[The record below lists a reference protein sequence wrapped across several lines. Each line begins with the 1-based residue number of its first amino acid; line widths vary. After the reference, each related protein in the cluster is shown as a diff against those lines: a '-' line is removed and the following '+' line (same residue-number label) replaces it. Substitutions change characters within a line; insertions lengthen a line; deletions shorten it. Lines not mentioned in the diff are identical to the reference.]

1 MGGTNGGNGRS
12 GHHATGEDYIEDWDV
27 YFLSIAETVARK
39 SKDPRC
45 QVGAVIVS
53 TDNVVLSTGFNGLA
67 RGVVDDEEILENAAE
82 KLNWICHAEMNAIL
96 NAARTGV
103 AVAGCSIYV
112 NKFPCLACCNAILQ
126 SGIGR
131 VYTHDKKYW
140 DDDPFDPQ
148 HDRKRRTLKQ
158 SRLKVH
164 APFHPE
170 FNPAAPVSWPLRRGA
185 HRVVVPKRHV
195 VHVPS
200 LRKSTSSKRTP
211 H

>member
-1 MGGTNGGNGRS
+1 MSDTNGSNGQDRQDS
-12 GHHATGEDYIEDWDV
+12 TDQEYIENWDV

-53 TDNVVLSTGFNGLA
+53 ADNVLLSTGFNGLA
-67 RGVVDDEEILENAAE
+67 RGVIDSEQILDDADE
-82 KLNWICHAEMNAIL
+82 KLKWICHAEMNAIL

-126 SGIGR
+126 AGIAR
-131 VYTHDKKYW
+131 VYTHDKKFW
-140 DDDPFDPQ
+140 GDDPFDPT
-148 HDRKRRTLKQ
+148 HGRKRATLKQ
-158 SRLKVH
+158 SRLKIQ

-170 FNPAAPVSWPLRRGA
+170 FNPQEPVSWPLRRGPQRA
-185 HRVVVPKRHV
+185 APNKKQPVNVPPPR
-195 VHVPS
+195 
-200 LRKSTSSKRTP
+200 RGTSTKRTP

>member
-1 MGGTNGGNGRS
+1 MSSTNGQSPPNGQPP
-12 GHHATGEDYIEDWDV
+12 TEQEYIDNWDE

-67 RGVVDDEEILENAAE
+67 RGVVDDERILDDAEE
-82 KLNWICHAEMNAIL
+82 KLKWICHAEMNAIL

-126 SGIGR
+126 SGIAR
-131 VYTHDKKYW
+131 LYTHDKKYW
-140 DDDPFDPQ
+140 NDDPFDPT
-148 HDRKRRTLKQ
+148 HERKRATLKQ
-158 SRLKVH
+158 ARLKIH

-170 FNPAAPVSWPLRRGA
+170 YNPQTPISWPLRHDAR
-185 HRVVVPKRHV
+185 RVAPPARRPVVGNGT
-195 VHVPS
+195 
-200 LRKSTSSKRTP
+200 RKASSKRTP

>member
-1 MGGTNGGNGRS
+1 MSSTNGSSHQNG
-12 GHHATGEDYIEDWDV
+12 HQTVEQEYIENWDE

-53 TDNVVLSTGFNGLA
+53 TDNVVLATGFNGLA
-67 RGVVDDEEILENAAE
+67 RGVFDDDRILDDAVE

-126 SGIGR
+126 SGIAR

-140 DDDPFDPQ
+140 DDDPFDPT
-148 HDRKRRTLKQ
+148 HDRKRATLKQ
-158 SRLKVH
+158 ARLKVQ
-164 APFHPE
+164 APFHPD
-170 FNPAAPVSWPLRRGA
+170 FSPQTPVSWPLRRDAKRVLAAARRPIVTRKGA
-185 HRVVVPKRHV
+185 
-195 VHVPS
+195 
-200 LRKSTSSKRTP
+200 SSKRTP

>member
-1 MGGTNGGNGRS
+1 MSDTNGSNGS
-12 GHHATGEDYIEDWDV
+12 NGQHSTEQEYIENWDV

-53 TDNVVLSTGFNGLA
+53 ADNVLLSTGFNGLA
-67 RGVVDDEEILENAAE
+67 RGVVDSERILDDADE
-82 KLNWICHAEMNAIL
+82 KLKWICHAEMNAIL

-126 SGIGR
+126 AGIAR
-131 VYTHDKKYW
+131 VYTHDKKFW
-140 DDDPFDPQ
+140 GDDPFDPT
-148 HDRKRRTLKQ
+148 HDRKRATLKQ

-170 FNPAAPVSWPLRRGA
+170 FNPQEPVSWPLRRAA
-185 HRVVVPKRHV
+185 HRVAAPKRRV
-195 VHVPS
+195 VAVTS
-200 LRKSTSSKRTP
+200 QRKTTSAKRTP